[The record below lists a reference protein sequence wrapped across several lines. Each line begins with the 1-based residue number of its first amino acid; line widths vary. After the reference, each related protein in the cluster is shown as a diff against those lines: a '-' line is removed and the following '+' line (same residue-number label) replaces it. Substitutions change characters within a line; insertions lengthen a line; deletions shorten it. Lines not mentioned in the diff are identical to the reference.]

1 MYVCDQDMCF
11 VHFFTSSI
19 ASLPTVVQTKQL
31 TWSRPILM
39 QHQRDTLV
47 CRAQTPNHHSYVS
60 MLAQSAPTRPE
71 CQRLGNISLVS
82 PKYVACSHH
91 RATTHMCNKTKSPQ
105 RRTASQLQGCRK
117 IQRSV
122 FDSCDAVQSVGQGGM
137 HRLTIAGARRW
148 SNLPPGCL
156 RGFINS
162 ILIH

>member
-91 RATTHMCNKTKSPQ
+91 RATTHMCNKTKSPH
-105 RRTASQLQGCRK
+105 RDALPASCK
-117 IQRSV
+117 VAEKYSV

-137 HRLTIAGARRW
+137 HWLTIAGACRW